1 MADER
6 IAVLAKIKA
15 KAGKIEEVKAELA
28 ALIEPTR
35 AEAGCVEYNLHVSDE
50 DEAQFM
56 FYEIWRSKEDLDKH
70 IETPH
75 LQGLLA
81 KMGEL
86 VEGDLDVS
94 IWKLV

>member
-15 KAGKIEEVKAELA
+15 KAGKIEEVKAELV

-35 AEAGCVEYNLHVSDE
+35 AEAGCVEYKLHVSDE

-56 FYEIWRSKEDLDKH
+56 FYEIWRSKEDLDLH

-94 IWKLV
+94 MWKLV

>member
-6 IAVLAKIKA
+6 IAVLAKVKA
-15 KAGKIEEVKAELA
+15 KADKVEELKAELA
-28 ALIEPTR
+28 GLIEPTR
-35 AEAGCVEYNLHVSDE
+35 AEAGCVEYKLHVSDE

-56 FYEIWRSKEDLDKH
+56 FYEIWRSKEDFDKH

-81 KMGEL
+81 RTGEL
-86 VEGDLDVS
+86 VDGDLDVS